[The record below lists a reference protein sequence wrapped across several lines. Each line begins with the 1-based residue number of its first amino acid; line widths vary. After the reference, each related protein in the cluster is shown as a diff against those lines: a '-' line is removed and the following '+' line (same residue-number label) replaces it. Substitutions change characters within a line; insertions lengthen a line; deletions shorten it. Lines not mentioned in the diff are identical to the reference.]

1 MCLPFLNTI
10 LVSFKSWH
18 FFFFFKKVGYFLVE
32 GVHQEGKYHFIFFF
46 LSSEIIKKHN
56 LCSSVRTN
64 KVSET
69 IWEQKII
76 IDLSEWNQYVMWMEP
91 HIQGDQGVWSMRSD
105 VPGLDECWETGGFG
119 PDSATHNLGET
130 E

>member
-1 MCLPFLNTI
+1 MERCLLVLSYLSHLLSVVEEFPAI
-10 LVSFKSWH
+10 LIVQKPGEEF
-18 FFFFFKKVGYFLVE
+18 YT
-32 GVHQEGKYHFIFFF
+32 
-46 LSSEIIKKHN
+46 
-56 LCSSVRTN
+56 VRTN